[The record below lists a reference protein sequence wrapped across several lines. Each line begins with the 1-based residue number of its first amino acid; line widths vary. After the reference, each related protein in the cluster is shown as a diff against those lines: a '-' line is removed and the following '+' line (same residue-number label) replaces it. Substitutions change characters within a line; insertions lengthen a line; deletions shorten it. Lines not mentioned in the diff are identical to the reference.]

1 MLELQLAKIPIIE
14 QSGFLF
20 ISLKNTQSAEF
31 EIASSELFQMINP
44 FEPASLKLAAYR
56 DFLAKANWLLFLQ
69 NFLECYHC
77 HSSHQLLRRSEAFI
91 DLYEEGQLWKSI
103 ALDSETRKR
112 AIANGKPYVNKEC
125 DSSSTIFW
133 SAQSS
138 TLLTD
143 SETVSG
149 NLVGCELG
157 NFSSDDRSFI
167 YGTIGPFNHFT
178 ILPDQIV
185 FFRFMPVSDAETH
198 ARIYW
203 FVHQDTQLNES
214 SLEDMM
220 GFWIQTLNE
229 DIELTEAVQLNST
242 SQFMMPSIFLQYE
255 QNAKRLT
262 NWVKNQFTK

>member
-1 MLELQLAKIPIIE
+1 M
-14 QSGFLF
+14 F

-31 EIASSELFQMINP
+31 KIASSELFQMISP
-44 FEPASLKLAAYR
+44 FEPISLKLAAYR

-91 DLYEEGQLWKSI
+91 DLYEEGLMWKSI
-103 ALDSETRKR
+103 ALDSETKKR
-112 AIANGKPYVNKEC
+112 AIANGKPYVSKEC
-125 DSSSTIFW
+125 DSRSTIFW

-167 YGTIGPFNHFT
+167 YGTIGLFNHFT

-203 FVHQDTQLNES
+203 YVHQDTQLNES
-214 SLEDMM
+214 SLEDMI

-229 DIELTEAVQLNST
+229 DIELTEAVQLNSA
-242 SQFMMPSIFLQYE
+242 SQFMTPSIFLQYE

-262 NWVKNQFTK
+262 NWVKNQLTK